1 MIAYLKGDITFRCP
15 THIYI
20 ECAGVGYFVNISLA
34 TYSAI
39 ENQKE
44 AKILTHLMVRED
56 AHTLY
61 GFVTEE
67 EKEMFLHLL
76 SVSGIGG
83 NTARLI
89 LSSISIQELRN
100 AILTDNEV
108 VIRAIKGIGPK
119 SAKRL
124 ILELKDKVAKSSAE
138 NSSNLAASVTSYKFS
153 EEALAAL
160 VMLGFSKNIAEK
172 TIQKV
177 ESQQTVVSVEDLIK
191 KCLQI
196 L

>member
-1 MIAYLKGDITFRCP
+1 MIAYLKGEITFRCP
-15 THIYI
+15 THMYI
-20 ECAGVGYFVNISLA
+20 ECSGVGYLVNISLA
-34 TYSAI
+34 TYSVL
-39 ENQKE
+39 ENEKQT
-44 AKILTHLMVRED
+44 KIFTYLLVRED
-56 AHTLY
+56 AHILY
-61 GFVTEE
+61 GFATEE

-76 SVSGIGG
+76 SVSGVGG

-100 AILTDNEV
+100 AILTENEV

-124 ILELKDKVAKSSAE
+124 ILELKDKVVKLGNETEGVHSPVSSGQ
-138 NSSNLAASVTSYKFS
+138 FS

-160 VMLGFSKNIAEK
+160 VMLGFAKNTAEK
-172 TIQKV
+172 ALQKV
-177 ESQQTVVSVEDLIK
+177 MSQQSPVSVEDLIK